1 MRVAYRHV
9 RPVSVVYVRAAGD
22 YLTAATE
29 AWGKLDDWLA
39 RHDLRCRMKRGF
51 GVFHDNPQN
60 TENASLRYDACAD
73 VGIGIDAAAAA
84 DISRQTLPGG
94 TYAVHTHIGG
104 YDRIGELMS
113 ELHREWVPKQGLVLD
128 NDRPFVAIHLNDP
141 RLTREVHRRTE
152 LCVPV
157 QPLAAVATCEGH
169 APDKVEP
176 APAA

>member
-9 RPVSVVYVRAAGD
+9 RPVSVVYVRATGA

-29 AWGKLDDWLA
+29 AWAKLDDWLA
-39 RHDLRCRMKRGF
+39 RHGLRRRMKRGF
-51 GVFHDNPQN
+51 GVFHDSPQS
-60 TENASLRYDACAD
+60 TDCTSLRYDACAD
-73 VGIGIDAAAAA
+73 IGSGIDPVAAAE
-84 DISRQTLPGG
+84 ISRQTLSGG

-104 YDRIGELMS
+104 YDHIGQLMS

-128 NDRPFVAIHLNDP
+128 HDRPFVAIHLNDP

-152 LCVPV
+152 LCIPV
-157 QPLAAVATCEGH
+157 QPLAAVATCDGTDR
-169 APDKVEP
+169 AEP